1 MAIDPEILAAIAAA
15 AGESQSSPVWVKG
28 TTKAAPDSRYLTLE
42 QMQEDLYNQ
51 AALRSPE
58 YSKIVQNMYAANF
71 ISKSQAGQ
79 VDSVANAL
87 SYPVQMYQAY
97 TNRAG
102 DQSVSFN
109 KWFDWYVST
118 AKPREESGR
127 RGGYSGPVTTVST
140 TLTDPTTAEAVLDK
154 FSRDLLGRALTKKES
169 DRYLKEYRDIEVENP
184 QVTTTTPKG
193 DARRETV
200 TETAPSKEEMLRQV
214 IAKNP
219 DYQKYQI
226 DTTIMDFLLDDI
238 KAGQEV
244 ING

>member
-118 AKPREESGR
+118 AAPREEGGGGR
-127 RGGYSGPVTTVST
+127 GGGGYSGPQRTTTLQNEDDLRRMADQLSAQLVGRAVNDDEFEKALKSVRTAERENPTVTTST
-140 TLTDPTTAEAVLDK
+140 TGSTVSEAGISAE
-154 FSRDLLGRALTKKES
+154 GRQ
-169 DRYLKEYRDIEVENP
+169 DILE
-184 QVTTTTPKG
+184 
-193 DARRETV
+193 R
-200 TETAPSKEEMLRQV
+200 SLS
-214 IAKNP
+214 KNP
-219 DYQKYQI
+219 EAK
-226 DTTIMDFLLDDI
+226 DFTMATQMMGWFDEWLGGKPD
-238 KAGQEV
+238 V
-244 ING
+244 RNG